1 MLDIIQN
8 WPVNDSDEV
17 KTVYHQGMLGKEEV
31 QHLSSIGWE
40 VDDLRQRKSDSD
52 GDRGTKVKDF
62 LEGVRM
68 GTIAVDTAVLRS
80 VEIECKIYGLTSTK
94 QINSDD
100 GKNLSKK
107 SIDDL
112 LSFGLRSNQKNDA
125 TSETSPTGNDSRKG
139 SSKQHQ
145 SES

>member
-17 KTVYHQGMLGKEEV
+17 KTVYHQGMLSREDVE
-31 QHLSSIGWE
+31 HLSSIGWE

-80 VEIECKIYGLTSTK
+80 VEIECKIYGLTTSK
-94 QINSDD
+94 QLQTDD

-107 SIDDL
+107 SL
-112 LSFGLRSNQKNDA
+112 EELTRFGLHSNQKNDA
-125 TSETSPTGNDSRKG
+125 NSDSSSTKPDSRKG
-139 SSKQHQ
+139 GSNSD
-145 SES
+145 